1 MAEHAEPAGTRAIL
15 AALGANVGIAV
26 LKAIGFLLTGSGS
39 MLAEAVHSV
48 ADSGNQVLLLVG
60 HRKSQHPADDEHP
73 FGYGRER
80 FFWAFVVAVVLFT
93 VGAVVS
99 FIDGVDKLRHPHELD
114 AVGVAIAMLIGAALL
129 EGYSF
134 RTAMRESRPLRGSGT
149 WWQFIRRAKNPELPV
164 VLLEDTAALA
174 GLLTALVAL
183 VLAEVT
189 GNARWD
195 AVGSLVIALLLA
207 CVAAVLA
214 VEMRSLLLGEAAR
227 PEVIRAIR
235 DAINESNDVNRLI
248 HLRTEHLGPDELLV
262 TAKVEFASDLTMA
275 TLGAAVDRVE
285 ARVRTAVPAAHIIY
299 LEPDLYRLSS
309 GDAR

>member
-1 MAEHAEPAGTRAIL
+1 MAEPQGTKAVL
-15 AALGANVGIAV
+15 AALGANLGIAV
-26 LKAIGFLLTGSGS
+26 LKAIGFVLTGSGS

-60 HRKSQHPADDEHP
+60 HRKSQQPADEQHP

-80 FFWAFVVAVVLFT
+80 YFWAFVVALVLFA

-114 AVGVAIAMLIGAALL
+114 AVGVAITMLVAAALL

-134 RTAMRESRPLRGSGT
+134 RTAMREARPLRGEGT

-174 GLLTALVAL
+174 GLATALVAL

-195 AVGSLVIALLLA
+195 AVGSLVIGALLA
-207 CVAAVLA
+207 CVAVVLA
-214 VEMRSLLLGEAAR
+214 VEMRSLLLGESAR
-227 PEVIRAIR
+227 PEVVAAITK
-235 DAINESNDVNRLI
+235 AISDSDDVARLI
-248 HLRTEHLGPDELLV
+248 HLRTEHLGPEELLV
-262 TAKVEFASDLTMA
+262 AAKVEFGGDLTLA

-285 ARVRTAVPAAHIIY
+285 ARVRDAVPAAKVIY
-299 LEPDLYRLSS
+299 LEPDLYRSP
-309 GDAR
+309 GGNAR